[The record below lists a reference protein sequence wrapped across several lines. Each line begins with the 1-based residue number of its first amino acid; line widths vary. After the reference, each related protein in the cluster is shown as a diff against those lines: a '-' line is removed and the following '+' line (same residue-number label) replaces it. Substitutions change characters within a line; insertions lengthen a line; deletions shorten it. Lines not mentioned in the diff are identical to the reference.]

1 MVKHIILWKLRED
14 LSEDEVKTVKL
25 NIKQG
30 LEGLRG
36 QIPGLTEI
44 RVQIDNIIESSNA
57 DILLD
62 CTLAS
67 QQALRAYAVHP
78 LHMAVA
84 NSKVRP
90 YTAVRT
96 CIDFE
101 L

>member
-1 MVKHIILWKLRED
+1 MVKHIILWKLRDEYT
-14 LSEDEVKTVKL
+14 EDEARTIKQ

-44 RVQIDNIIESSNA
+44 RVQIDNIFPSSNA

-67 QQALRAYAVHP
+67 EQALRAYAVHP

-84 NSKVRP
+84 NQKVRP
-90 YTAVRT
+90 YTAERT

>member
-14 LSEDEVKTVKL
+14 LSEDEAQNVKL

-90 YTAVRT
+90 YTAERT